1 MRSFFFLS
9 FSFLFLSFLLLR
21 NEALHQQSAYEFQHI
36 SRNVTTYTTPY
47 FREFLFTH
55 KGNRCRSNC
64 VCHSPLENYSTRDR
78 IVLAWY
84 DFARSSPLLVVTL
97 SNDIFSNDIRYDH
110 SGILLLPG
118 DIGPRWV
125 YQLTAKCK
133 RCERIGSY
141 KYTRV
146 HTTRMTVDDRITF
159 K

>member
-84 DFARSSPLLVVTL
+84 DFAHSSPLLVVTISL
-97 SNDIFSNDIRYDH
+97 KRY
-110 SGILLLPG
+110 ILERYPLRSLRHTVIARWHRASLGLP
-118 DIGPRWV
+118 
-125 YQLTAKCK
+125 T
-133 RCERIGSY
+133 
-141 KYTRV
+141 
-146 HTTRMTVDDRITF
+146 DR
-159 K
+159 